1 MSVGSFTMRRTAL
14 LSTLVGLWATVAH
27 AGAPPAAH
35 GLAVDSYTLKNG
47 LRVILHEDHTS
58 PTIVTYVWYQVG
70 SKDEKPGHTGFAHLF
85 EHLMFKGSKHVPDG
99 RFDDLLESAGGW
111 SNGSTTADRTNFF
124 EQVPS
129 SYLELTL
136 YLEADRMAGLWDAMD
151 QAKLDNQRDVVKN
164 ERRESYENRPYG
176 MAELAVQQ
184 ALWPVGHGNHNL
196 TIGSMADLSAASL
209 ADVEHFY
216 RTYYVPND
224 AVLVVAGDFDPK
236 HARALI
242 DHYLGWIPRRPDP
255 PHVTSTSPV
264 TPRAGAADLTN
275 TDRVQASK
283 VVYAWRSPTP
293 FTRQSRDLEAA
304 AQLLAGGK
312 TSRLYRR
319 LVFDLRLCDSVF
331 AYQEPQMLGGE
342 FHIEAV
348 ARAGA
353 SIADIRATI
362 DGEVAKLAAEPPPAP
377 ELERAK
383 RMMEVDKLQGLESL
397 VARADQLAEY
407 QAYTGTPDYL
417 ARDLALLHDTTAAS
431 VSRAVATWLRPDA
444 RVVMTVTPAAA
455 KAPAKAE
462 KQP

>member
-1 MSVGSFTMRRTAL
+1 MRRTAL
-14 LSTLVGLWATVAH
+14 LFAITGLWAAVAH
-27 AGAPPAAH
+27 AGSPTPAR
-35 GLAVDSYTLKNG
+35 GLAVQTYQLKNG

-70 SKDEKPGHTGFAHLF
+70 SKDEEPGHTGFAHLF
-85 EHLMFKGSKHVPDG
+85 EHLMFKGSRHVPDG

-111 SNGSTTADRTNFF
+111 SNGTTNADRTNFF

-129 SYLELTL
+129 NYLELTL
-136 YLEADRMAGLWDAMD
+136 YLEADRMAGLWDTMD

-164 ERRESYENRPYG
+164 ERRQSYEDRPYG
-176 MAELAVQQ
+176 RAELAVQE

-196 TIGSMADLSAASL
+196 TIGSMTDLSAASL

-224 AVLVVAGDFDPK
+224 AVLVIAGDFDSAR
-236 HARALI
+236 ARALI
-242 DHYLGWIPRRPDP
+242 DKYLGWIPRRPDP
-255 PHVTSTSPV
+255 PHVTLTAPV
-264 TPRAGAADLTN
+264 VPRKGAADLTD

-283 VVYAWRSPTP
+283 VMYAWRSPTP
-293 FTRQSRDLEAA
+293 FTRESRDLEAA
-304 AQLLAGGK
+304 AQILAGGK

-331 AYQEPQMLGGE
+331 AYQDPQMLGGE
-342 FHIEAV
+342 FHIDAV

-353 SIADIRATI
+353 KVADIRAAI
-362 DGEVAKLAAEPPPAP
+362 DGELAKLAAEPPPAA

-383 RMMEVDKLQGLESL
+383 RMLEVDELQGLESL

-407 QAYTGTPDYL
+407 QAYAGTPDYF
-417 ARDLALLHDTTAAS
+417 AQDMALLHDTTAAG
-431 VSRAVATWLRPDA
+431 VSRAVKSWLRPDA
-444 RVVMTVTPAAA
+444 RVAMTVTPAA
-455 KAPAKAE
+455 KAPAATPAQGKA
-462 KQP
+462 QP